1 MSWSDKIGESILY
14 SFGKDPPEQRK
25 KEIKKKIREEL
36 SKNPTL
42 SNILRQNKAE
52 GKFIKEFTNQLMKR
66 TSNSRDIGDTI
77 NYIINRDPYPINTA
91 LCWCDTSQ
99 GHDYWSMLD
108 SIVSANLRKTKF

>member
-1 MSWSDKIGESILY
+1 MSWSDEFFNELAS
-14 SFGKDPPEQRK
+14 GKDPPEQRK

-36 SKNPTL
+36 SKNPIL
-42 SNILRQNKAE
+42 SNILRQNKTE

-77 NYIINRDPYPINTA
+77 NYIINRDPYPIDTA
-91 LCWCDTSQ
+91 LCWRDTSQ
-99 GHDYWSMLD
+99 GHDYWSTLD